1 VNGLP
6 EIPTVWVEPDT
17 ELHRAVIE
25 LQQLALNQR
34 EQIITLTQRV
44 EQAEKDARNAGLRV
58 DDKFSQV
65 RKELNK
71 LSGIH
76 GS

>member
-1 VNGLP
+1 M
-6 EIPTVWVEPDT
+6 
-17 ELHRAVIE
+17 E

-44 EQAEKDARNAGLRV
+44 KQAEEDVRNAGLRV
-58 DDKFSQV
+58 DDKFAHV
-65 RKELNK
+65 RREPNK
-71 LSGIH
+71 LSGVH